1 MESTTPDIRAVYSYL
16 LVKHPAQG
24 AFCFSARKRKGSHM
38 TDQQNKTLETPEVSA
53 TTEQADAQH
62 EVDNTDW
69 KAEARKWEQ
78 RAKEN
83 KGKADEFEE
92 YRTKTERELE
102 RAKARAEKAEAQAC
116 GLAHANEVRQ
126 WVSEV
131 SKEAEIPA
139 EVLTELKFETREDLQ
154 ALAEKLKPYFEHS
167 IAPTIGSDKGVS
179 NIVSEDGEMQ
189 ILARQLFK

>member
-1 MESTTPDIRAVYSYL
+1 MA
-16 LVKHPAQG
+16 
-24 AFCFSARKRKGSHM
+24 
-38 TDQQNKTLETPEVSA
+38 DQQTNTLETPEVSQPTA
-53 TTEQADAQH
+53 PASNPE
-62 EVDNTDW
+62 EVKEIDW

-92 YRTKTERELE
+92 YRTKTEKELE
-102 RAKARAEKAEAQAC
+102 RAKERAKKAEDKSAE
-116 GLAHANEVRQ
+116 LSHANEVRQ

-131 SKEAEIPA
+131 SKEAEIPP
-139 EVLTELKFETREDLQ
+139 EVLAELKFETREELQ
-154 ALAEKLKPYFEHS
+154 ALSEKLKPYFEHS

-189 ILARQLFK
+189 QFARQLLKQRR